1 MTPVTCLIH
10 RVFDS
15 LERIWSGPR
24 GHRLASTLL
33 VVFFMVSLVLVELNR
48 FQLFPQGFA
57 MLIPRNHLAA
67 IQSTLTFLLIIE
79 VMSLI
84 FSLVE
89 SVTTSVGRQLEI
101 LSLILL
107 RNVFKEIS
115 HYGEPLVWAH
125 FADHIGYLAATSFA
139 ALFIFAVLAVFYR
152 VKKEEALAGY
162 EEDKKQFILAKKAVA
177 IGLLVFFHMILARHF
192 YQFVTGG
199 HDVDPFEALYTLLV
213 ISDVLILFISMRYG
227 HDYRIAFRNSGF
239 AVVTVF
245 IRVSLIAT
253 PYYSALIGAGA
264 AVFALGTL
272 QIYTWA
278 IRYDADKR
286 RVEDGRPA
294 GNKGPGQAG

>member
-1 MTPVTCLIH
+1 MTALKCFIRTVYDT
-10 RVFDS
+10 
-15 LERIWSGPR
+15 LEKIWSGPK

-33 VVFFMVSLVLVELNR
+33 VFFFIFTLILVELNDLN
-48 FQLFPQGFA
+48 LFAPTISG
-57 MLIPRNHLAA
+57 LIPKNHLAA

-79 VMSLI
+79 VMGLI

-115 HYGEPLVWAH
+115 HYSEPLVWTQ
-125 FADHIGYLAATSFA
+125 FVDHLGYLAATSFS
-139 ALFIFAVLAVFYR
+139 ALFIFAVLAVFYNI
-152 VKKEEALAGY
+152 KKEEALSGY

-177 IGLLVFFHMILARHF
+177 IGLLVFFHIILIKHF
-192 YQFVTGG
+192 YLYITGG
-199 HDVDPFEALYTLLV
+199 HDIDPFEALYTLLI

-253 PYYSALIGAGA
+253 PYYSAVIGAGA

-272 QIYTWA
+272 YVYSYS
-278 IRYDADKR
+278 IRIDSEMRNLKNES
-286 RVEDGRPA
+286 V
-294 GNKGPGQAG
+294 